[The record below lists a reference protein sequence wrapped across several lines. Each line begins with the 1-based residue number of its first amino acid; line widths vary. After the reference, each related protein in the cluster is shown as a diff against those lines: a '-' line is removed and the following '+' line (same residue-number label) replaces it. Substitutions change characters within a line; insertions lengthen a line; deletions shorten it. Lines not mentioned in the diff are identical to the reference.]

1 MPGMRRREFIT
12 LLGGAAVA
20 WPLAAHAQQ
29 GQRVRRIGV
38 LMGLVASDPEAQS
51 RVAAFEHGLRELGW
65 VKGRELLDRV
75 PLGRRRRKCIAQP
88 RVGADRHGARPDLG
102 QQHAG
107 DGRAA
112 GAEPGR
118 ANRVHG
124 GDRAGR
130 RRPRCEPRASGR
142 QAHRLHQFGALIGA
156 KWLELLKEISPR
168 VSRAA
173 LVFNP
178 DSAPFSNLFVRRSR
192 RRRRRSRLTPIAA
205 AVRDIAELDRGVHAV
220 GREPNGGLIVPS
232 DLGTTNHRETDDRA
246 GGSAWRACDLSVS

>member
-65 VKGRELLDRV
+65 VKGRNLLDRV

-118 ANRVHG
+118 ANRVHA
-124 GDRAGR
+124 GDRPGR
-130 RRPRCEPRASGR
+130 RRPCAEPGASAR
-142 QAHRLHQFGALIGA
+142 QSHRLHQLRVLDRNQMAGAA
-156 KWLELLKEISPR
+156 QAD
-168 VSRAA
+168 SRRTSRGSRSSSTRTA
-173 LVFNP
+173 
-178 DSAPFSNLFVRRSR
+178 RRSPTCSCGRSTPR
-192 RRRRRSRLTPIAA
+192 RLPSR
-205 AVRDIAELDRGVHAV
+205 
-220 GREPNGGLIVPS
+220 
-232 DLGTTNHRETDDRA
+232 
-246 GGSAWRACDLSVS
+246 